1 MPRPK
6 TSPARTP
13 GRERQRAATVGRAV
27 DAAESL
33 LAEGVPFSEISV
45 EQVISRAGIARSTFY
60 AHFDDL
66 GHLLR
71 ALSQGVVTEIIAAAR
86 AWMDLDEIVDRDE
99 LYTIM
104 ASLVQTYLRREKLL
118 AALAE
123 AATSDPDVRS
133 EFRRLL
139 GAGHVELAKHITRGR
154 DRGFVRADVD
164 AEPTAGWLVWM
175 LERGLYQ
182 QIRVAKK
189 RDVTRH
195 TRALTD
201 IVWWTLYDVDR

>member
-1 MPRPK
+1 MPTPK
-6 TSPARTP
+6 NSPAQTP
-13 GRERQRAATVGRAV
+13 GRERQRAATVGRV
-27 DAAESL
+27 IDAAESL
-33 LAEGVPFSEISV
+33 LAEGVPFAGISV

-71 ALSQGVVTEIIAAAR
+71 ALSQGVVTDIIAAAR
-86 AWMDLDEIVDRDE
+86 AWMDLDDTVDRDE

-104 ASLVQTYLRREKLL
+104 ASLVETYLRREKLL

-123 AATSDPDVRS
+123 ASTSDPAVRD

-139 GAGHVELAKHITRGR
+139 GAGHVELAKHIVRGR
-154 DRGFVRADVD
+154 DSGFVRADVD

-189 RDVTRH
+189 RDIAQH